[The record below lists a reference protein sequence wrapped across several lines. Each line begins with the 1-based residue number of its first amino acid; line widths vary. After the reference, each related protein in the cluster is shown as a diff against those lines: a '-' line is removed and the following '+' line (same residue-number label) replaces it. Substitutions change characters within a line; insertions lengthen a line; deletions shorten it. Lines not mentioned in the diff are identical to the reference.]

1 MFHRYLIVPNW
12 CRIFSIHSMSHLV
25 FTKHCPKV
33 DSDQATSPKEG
44 AVRLRCQQDPALV
57 IVLVISRISLLY
69 HWLVEPPTPLKNHG
83 VKVSWDDYSIPH
95 IRKNTPNVPNHQPDH
110 HYWWNPWLSPHSWDP
125 LCRCGRCIFVY
136 PVAVLQHWWP
146 WRGCHSHSNGDHDS
160 LTFG

>member
-95 IRKNTPNVPNHQPDH
+95 IRKKYSKCSKPPTRSPLLVKSMAKSPFLRSTVPLWPL
-110 HYWWNPWLSPHSWDP
+110 YICLSS
-125 LCRCGRCIFVY
+125 RCTSALVTMAGM
-136 PVAVLQHWWP
+136 P
-146 WRGCHSHSNGDHDS
+146 
-160 LTFG
+160 